1 MENQHVIIT
10 GGTRGIGRGIAQAFL
25 KKGACVI
32 ATYSG
37 NENAAK
43 SFLEEN
49 AQYEGKVHAY
59 KFDLAD
65 PNAVTDF
72 FRYYDDKFPSLEV
85 LINNGGIRRDSIGA
99 SMSALDW
106 QRVIDVNLSGTFY
119 MSKEAILRFMSKRYG
134 RIVNISSIGGEL
146 GLPGQ
151 ANYAASKAGQVAMA
165 KSLAKEVAKR
175 GITVNCVLPGFID
188 TELIEDLPAE
198 QVNEYK
204 KQVPMKRFGT
214 VEEVA
219 SAVCFLSSKEA
230 SYITGACL
238 EITGG
243 L

>member
-1 MENQHVIIT
+1 MQNEHVIVT
-10 GGTRGIGRGIAQAFL
+10 GGTRGIGRGISQAFL
-25 KKGACVI
+25 KKGATVV

-37 NENAAK
+37 NKQAAEQ
-43 SFLEEN
+43 FLAEN
-49 AQYEGKVHAY
+49 AQYEGKVHVY
-59 KFDLAD
+59 QFDLAD
-65 PNAVTDF
+65 PEAVGAF

-85 LINNGGIRRDSIGA
+85 LINNGGLRRDSIGA

-106 QRVIDVNLSGTFY
+106 QRVIDVNLSGSFY
-119 MSKEAILRFMSKRYG
+119 MSKEAILRFMGKRYG

-146 GLPGQ
+146 GLAGQ

-198 QVNEYK
+198 QVAEYK
-204 KQVPMKRFGT
+204 KQVPMRRFGK

-219 SAVCFLSSKEA
+219 SAVCFLASSEA
-230 SYITGACL
+230 SYITGAS
-238 EITGG
+238 
-243 L
+243 